1 MIYAYFKY
9 ISELGVITFQ
19 VFERMARNLVAIGR
33 QQGRMGDSL
42 LCLRNALE
50 LFLIICPN
58 DLDTRL
64 LQVRVNLHLNINL
77 PDVSCNFTKKIWS
90 HGYKT
95 FHAQVK
101 IYSAHRLQGRRGL

>member
-1 MIYAYFKY
+1 
-9 ISELGVITFQ
+9 
-19 VFERMARNLVAIGR
+19 MARNLVSIGR

-50 LFLIICPN
+50 LFLLICPD

-77 PDVSCNFTKKIWS
+77 PDVSNLSVCLSVLGINFV
-90 HGYKT
+90 H
-95 FHAQVK
+95 VP
-101 IYSAHRLQGRRGL
+101 

>member
-1 MIYAYFKY
+1 M
-9 ISELGVITFQ
+9 
-19 VFERMARNLVAIGR
+19 AIGR

-77 PDVSCNFTKKIWS
+77 PDVSCCNFAKK
-90 HGYKT
+90 KN
-95 FHAQVK
+95 
-101 IYSAHRLQGRRGL
+101 GLEARDY

>member
-1 MIYAYFKY
+1 
-9 ISELGVITFQ
+9 
-19 VFERMARNLVAIGR
+19 
-33 QQGRMGDSL
+33 MGDSL

-77 PDVSCNFTKKIWS
+77 PDVSWCNFAKKYGLAAQDYKLFMLNLTK
-90 HGYKT
+90 HE
-95 FHAQVK
+95 
-101 IYSAHRLQGRRGL
+101 IYSAHKLQGQRGFINVTGLRRFYKCYGVKEG